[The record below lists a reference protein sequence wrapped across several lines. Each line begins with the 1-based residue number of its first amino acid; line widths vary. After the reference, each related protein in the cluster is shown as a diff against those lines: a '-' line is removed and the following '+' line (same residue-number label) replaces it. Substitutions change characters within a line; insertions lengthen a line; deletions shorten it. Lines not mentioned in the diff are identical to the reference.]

1 MKGCVLSMYNYSYF
15 LNNLLTNESK
25 KSTIKMK
32 NNIFAMLSA
41 PDAIP
46 PNPNTAAMIAMMIK
60 ITVQRNI
67 IYCFY

>member
-1 MKGCVLSMYNYSYF
+1 MYNYSYF